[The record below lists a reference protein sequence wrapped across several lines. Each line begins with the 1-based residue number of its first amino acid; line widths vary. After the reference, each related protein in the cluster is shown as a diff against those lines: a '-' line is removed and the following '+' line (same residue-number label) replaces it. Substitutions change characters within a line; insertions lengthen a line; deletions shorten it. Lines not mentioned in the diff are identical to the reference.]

1 MMPGMSF
8 ITQSTSTERLVE
20 ASREIVRSEAA
31 SIASVADKL
40 DQRVADAIRLILKCT
55 SEGSAGEGFAGS
67 VVVSGIGKSGLVGQ
81 RISASF
87 ASTGTPSHFL
97 HPVEAV
103 HGDLGRVRRHDVAL
117 LLSYSGETDEVVRLL
132 DGLKRQQIPLIAITS
147 SLQSTLGKLADITI
161 ELGRIEEVCPHGLAP
176 TTSVNCISAVGD
188 ALVLGVMSVRQFS
201 REDFAAFHPGG
212 SLGRKLL
219 KVHQVM
225 DFKLGQN
232 FTPLSEELTVREVL
246 DRDANTGRRAGA
258 VVLVDQS
265 GVLSG
270 VFTDGDLRRHLKSD
284 PNLLNTPVRT
294 LMTRNPKRIH
304 KDALASDALAIL
316 NQYRI
321 DELPVIDDAG
331 KPIGLIDVQDLVR
344 LRIVD

>member
-1 MMPGMSF
+1 MPGMNSM
-8 ITQSTSTERLVE
+8 TNATSTDALVKAARE
-20 ASREIVRSEAA
+20 ALRSEAA

-40 DQRVADAIRLILKCT
+40 DHRVADAIQLILQCT
-55 SEGSAGEGFAGS
+55 TEGPAGEGFAGS

-132 DGLKRQQIPLIAITS
+132 DGLKRQQIPLIAITAS
-147 SLQSTLGKLADITI
+147 RQSTLGKLADITI

-188 ALVLGVMSVRQFS
+188 ALVLGVMSVRRFS
-201 REDFAAFHPGG
+201 KEDFAAFHPGG

-232 FTPLSEELTVREVL
+232 FTPLSDDLTVREIL
-246 DRDANTGRRAGA
+246 DRDASTGRRAGA
-258 VVLVDQS
+258 VVLVDKS

-270 VFTDGDLRRHLKSD
+270 VFTDGDLRRHLKSN
-284 PNLLNTPVRT
+284 PNLLGAPIHT

-304 KDALASDALAIL
+304 KDALASDALAIF

-321 DELPVIDDAG
+321 DELPVIDDAN